1 MIEQNIIHESDTFT
15 VACCNFYEHK
25 LVQTLLGS
33 SFHPGGIVL
42 TKEIAEKQHFSS
54 TDRILDLASGLGT
67 SALYLAEQ
75 FGSTVVGIDLSE
87 VNISKAQ
94 KKVEEKHLE
103 NLVTFRTGNI
113 QTLPFESESF
123 DYVLIECSFCL
134 FEDKKTVGKEIY
146 RVLKPKGKVV
156 ITDIAIEKQ
165 LPFEVEHLIYQV
177 ACIAHA
183 LSMDG
188 YAKYFK
194 ESGFSI
200 ESLTDRRDILLKM
213 VEDVKKK
220 LFVLELASGLK
231 KIELGSLDVKELK
244 SLITKAKQ
252 LLNEG
257 YATYM
262 VLIADKISP

>member
-1 MIEQNIIHESDTFT
+1 MIKQNTVHDSDTFS

-25 LVQTLLGS
+25 AVQTLLGS
-33 SFHPGGIVL
+33 SFHPGGIAL
-42 TKEIAEKQHFSS
+42 TKEIAEKLHFSS
-54 TDRILDLASGLGT
+54 KDRILDLASGLGT
-67 SALYLAEQ
+67 SALYLAEK

-87 VNISKAQ
+87 VNISKA
-94 KKVEEKHLE
+94 KKKAEEKHLDD
-103 NLVTFRTGNI
+103 LVTFETGTI
-113 QTLPFESESF
+113 QTLPFENGSF
-123 DYVLIECSFCL
+123 DYVLSECSFCL
-134 FEDKKTVGKEIY
+134 FEDKKTVGKEIF
-146 RVLKPKGKVV
+146 RVLKSNSKVV
-156 ITDIAIEKQ
+156 ITDIAIEKK

-183 LSMDG
+183 LSMDS
-188 YAKYFK
+188 YAEYFK

-200 ESLTDRRDILLKM
+200 ESLTDRRDVLLKM

-231 KIELGSLDVKELK
+231 KIQLESLDVKELK
-244 SLITKAKQ
+244 SLISKAKK

-262 VLIADKISP
+262 VLIAQRS